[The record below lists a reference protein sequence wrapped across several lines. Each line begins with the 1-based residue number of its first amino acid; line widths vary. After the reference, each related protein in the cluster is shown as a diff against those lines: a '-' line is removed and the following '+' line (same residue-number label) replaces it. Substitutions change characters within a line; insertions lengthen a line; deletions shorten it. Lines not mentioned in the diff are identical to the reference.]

1 MLESVAQVAITL
13 DVPTLLV
20 IATWLAALLG
30 LFLFLAW
37 ISDRTSRALVW
48 WSTAYV
54 IGGSAVAMWSSAPGW
69 AVLPLAREIPSAL
82 LFLALGMIWT
92 GARLFYGRNMRP
104 LPLVAGA
111 MTWLIVTQLPV
122 FAPGTGGRLALSC
135 IGISLY
141 TFLTAIEVWRDRRG
155 RPITRCLT
163 IVVPLLHAS
172 VFLCPVVLPVIVP
185 MLVPHLVS
193 RASGAWFMALTL
205 ATLLY
210 AVGTAF
216 LILALVQDRTI
227 RLHRDAAS
235 TDPLTGLFNRRAFLD
250 YAQKLIVRCARKHQ
264 PVTLLMFDLDHFKSV
279 NDRFGHAT
287 GDEALKLF
295 ARTASACMR
304 ADDAIGRLGGE
315 EFAAV
320 VPGGEVVA
328 SGIAE
333 RIRAAFE
340 AAGVIVDGHQLNAT
354 VSIGAAWTSRNVA
367 LDKVLA
373 AADAALY
380 RAKESGR
387 NRMVLADM
395 PIGEAAPDGETDA
408 ATADRPHAAGLTIG
422 RLIGGLG
429 HLVREA
435 RRLAGAPAG
444 LGLAAVELRPAEIS
458 KQPAP
463 QP

>member
-1 MLESVAQVAITL
+1 MLDSVAGLAFAL
-13 DVPTLLV
+13 DLPTLLV

-37 ISDRTSRALVW
+37 ISDRTVRALAW

-54 IGGSAVAMWSSAPGW
+54 IGGSAVAMWSSGHTA
-69 AVLPLAREIPSAL
+69 AELPLTRELPSAL

-92 GARLFYGRNMRP
+92 GARLFYGRGVRP
-104 LPLVAGA
+104 LALVAGA
-111 MTWLIVTQLPV
+111 MVWLIVTQLPV
-122 FAPGTGGRLALSC
+122 FASGTPGRLALSC

-155 RPITRCLT
+155 RPITRCLAL
-163 IVVPLLHAS
+163 VVPVLHAS

-185 MLVPHLVS
+185 MIMPHLALHTS
-193 RASGAWFMALTL
+193 SAWFTALTL

-227 RLHRDAAS
+227 RLHKDAAS

-264 PVTLLMFDLDHFKSV
+264 PVTLLMFDLDHFKQV

-287 GDEALKLF
+287 GDAALKLF

-304 ADDAIGRLGGE
+304 TDDAIGRLGGE

-320 VPGGEVVA
+320 VPGGEAVA
-328 SGIAE
+328 AGIAE

-340 AAGVIVDGHQLNAT
+340 VAGVVVDGQPLQAT
-354 VSIGAAWTSRNVA
+354 VSIGAAWTADNV
-367 LDKVLA
+367 DISKVLA

-380 RAKESGR
+380 RAKETGR

-395 PIGEAAPDGETDA
+395 PIGGEAQGGNVAAAPASDSAKQWLPPFPVAEWLRAVA
-408 ATADRPHAAGLTIG
+408 ARLMPVPHQ
-422 RLIGGLG
+422 
-429 HLVREA
+429 
-435 RRLAGAPAG
+435 
-444 LGLAAVELRPAEIS
+444 LRPAELP
-458 KQPAP
+458 KQPP
-463 QP
+463 SLP

>member
-1 MLESVAQVAITL
+1 MLPTFVIGLREGLEASLIVGIIAAFLLSQGRREALRQVWVGVAAAVALCLAIGIGLQVLSAELPQKQKEGLETVVGLFAVAMVTYMIVWMRRHSREMKSHLEGAAAGALESGSA
-13 DVPTLLV
+13 
-20 IATWLAALLG
+20 
-30 LFLFLAW
+30 
-37 ISDRTSRALVW
+37 RALVVM
-48 WSTAYV
+48 AFL
-54 IGGSAVAMWSSAPGW
+54 
-69 AVLPLAREIPSAL
+69 AVLREGFETAVFL
-82 LFLALGMIWT
+82 L
-92 GARLFYGRNMRP
+92 
-104 LPLVAGA
+104 A
-111 MTWLIVTQLPV
+111 MTLERREAQQRS
-122 FAPGTGGRLALSC
+122 FAMS
-135 IGISLY
+135 
-141 TFLTAIEVWRDRRG
+141 
-155 RPITRCLT
+155 
-163 IVVPLLHAS
+163 
-172 VFLCPVVLPVIVP
+172 
-185 MLVPHLVS
+185 
-193 RASGAWFMALTL
+193 
-205 ATLLY
+205 
-210 AVGTAF
+210 
-216 LILALVQDRTI
+216 
-227 RLHRDAAS
+227 
-235 TDPLTGLFNRRAFLD
+235 DPLTGLLNRRAFAD
-250 YAQKLIVRCARKHQ
+250 FAAR
-264 PVTLLMFDLDHFKSV
+264 TNRRRAGIRSTMALLVLDLDHFKSV

-458 KQPAP
+458 KQPSS